1 MSNDG
6 LILEEAFPENSTKS
20 SIEKNLKLNEFFT
33 SIPTRGEINIKIQ
46 REQHF
51 FSFYQR
57 INLPFKT
64 YIIKDQ
70 NEIVG
75 TASFLFKNFVF
86 QNRNLKL
93 AQACD
98 LRISSNRKVVLS
110 WAKFF
115 HPILEKLRELESI
128 DGFITSINQTET
140 QAMNAFIRPK
150 IKRAHQPQY
159 SLARSYNLVSIHG
172 FYPLI
177 NPPNK
182 NIFVRP
188 YQASDKKNLIDYL
201 TTMLN
206 KIDFIPLDLSL
217 NPVEYINRSLLYSW
231 SQFLIAFDSENRII
245 GCVQPISSSLLQD
258 YLPQDYS
265 IRSHNL
271 RQFLKVAQLL
281 GFGRRMT
288 RPFSRSQKQEALNFR
303 LLHFLI
309 SDHPEVLNALIR
321 ASYKTSRQNEFL
333 IYAYETS
340 DYKKRPPRGSIFS
353 ETPYGLYSIETHERK
368 FLPELSLLNTTPIWL
383 DFIWF

>member
-1 MSNDG
+1 MSDDE
-6 LILEEAFPENSTKS
+6 LVLEEISPENLR
-20 SIEKNLKLNEFFT
+20 EQVPENFQKLNEFFT
-33 SIPTRGEINIKIQ
+33 SIPTQGEINIKIQ

-64 YIIKDQ
+64 YIIKDKS
-70 NEIVG
+70 EIVG

-86 QNRNLKL
+86 QNRTLKL

-98 LRISSNRKVVLS
+98 LRISSNRKVILTWS
-110 WAKFF
+110 KFF
-115 HPILEKLRELESI
+115 HPILEKLRELELI

-150 IKRAHQPQY
+150 LKRAQQPQY
-159 SLARSYNLVSIHG
+159 SLARSYHLVSIHG
-172 FYPLI
+172 FYPFF

-188 YQASDKKNLIDYL
+188 YQGSDKKNLVEYL
-201 TTMLN
+201 TFMIK
-206 KIDFIPLDLSL
+206 KIDFIPQALVL
-217 NPVEYINRSLLYSW
+217 NPAEYIDQSLLYSW
-231 SQFLIAFDSENRII
+231 SQFLIAFDSENKII

-265 IRSHNL
+265 ERSHNL

-281 GFGRRMT
+281 HFGRRLT
-288 RPFSRSQKQEALNFR
+288 RPFSRSQKQETLNFK
-303 LLHFLI
+303 LLHFLLATNT
-309 SDHPEVLNALIR
+309 EVFNSLIR
-321 ASYKTSRQNEFL
+321 SCYKNSVQNEFL
-333 IYAYETS
+333 MYAYETS
-340 DYKKRPPRGSIFS
+340 DYKKRPPKGSIFS
-353 ETPYGLYSIETHERK
+353 ETPYGLYSIETHDRK
-368 FLPELSLLNTTPIWL
+368 ILPELSLLNTTPIWL